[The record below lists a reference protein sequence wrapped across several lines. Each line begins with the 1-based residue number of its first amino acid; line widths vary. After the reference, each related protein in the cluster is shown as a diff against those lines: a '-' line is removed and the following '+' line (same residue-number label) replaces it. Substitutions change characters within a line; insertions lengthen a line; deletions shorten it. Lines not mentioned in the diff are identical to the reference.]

1 MKFFKKFDVTKVK
14 ALSFDLDDT
23 LYDNHPV
30 IKRAEEIF
38 AVYLQ
43 NRYHLPPSFGTD
55 SFWSAMKLAEGL
67 RHPEFKEDVTKLR
80 VHTLYE
86 GFKALNRPLPQG
98 MKEAEE
104 LVAYFVSIRSK
115 AKVPDSSFKLLS
127 QLREHYPVAALSNG
141 NSDLKVSGLFNSFD
155 YNLRPSFSGFKAKPH
170 ADLFNAYASML
181 KIKPENILH
190 VGDEPYSDVHGAVY
204 AGCQCAWLYR
214 GFAGDSPGFSEIRVL
229 PQVVLSNL
237 CELKELLNI

>member
-80 VHTLYE
+80 VH
-86 GFKALNRPLPQG
+86 
-98 MKEAEE
+98 
-104 LVAYFVSIRSK
+104 
-115 AKVPDSSFKLLS
+115 
-127 QLREHYPVAALSNG
+127 
-141 NSDLKVSGLFNSFD
+141 
-155 YNLRPSFSGFKAKPH
+155 
-170 ADLFNAYASML
+170 
-181 KIKPENILH
+181 
-190 VGDEPYSDVHGAVY
+190 
-204 AGCQCAWLYR
+204 W
-214 GFAGDSPGFSEIRVL
+214 
-229 PQVVLSNL
+229 
-237 CELKELLNI
+237 

>member
-1 MKFFKKFDVTKVK
+1 MKFFKKFDAAKVK

-43 NRYHLPPSFGTD
+43 NRYHLPPGFGSD
-55 SFWSAMKLAEGL
+55 SFWSAIKLAQGFI
-67 RHPEFKEDVTKLR
+67 HPEFKEDVTKLR

-86 GFKALNRPLPQG
+86 GFKALNRPLPRG
-98 MKEAEE
+98 IKEAEE
-104 LVAYFVSIRSK
+104 LVDYFVAIRSK
-115 AKVPDSSFKLLS
+115 AKVPASSFKLLS

-141 NSDLKVSGLFNSFD
+141 NSDLNISGLFQSFD
-155 YNLRPSFSGFKAKPH
+155 YNLRPSFLGLKAKPH
-170 ADLFNAYASML
+170 ADLFNTYASML
-181 KIKPENILH
+181 NIKPENILH
-190 VGDEPYSDVHGAVY
+190 IGDEPYSDVHGAVY

-214 GFAGDSPGFSEIRVL
+214 GFAGDSPGLGEIRVL
-229 PQVVLSNL
+229 PHVALFNL
-237 CELKELLNI
+237 GELKELLNI